1 MATKFYIDKILSSP
15 IQVFNEIIEELTAK
29 NFYNSKIELVRQPF
43 RVDVDL
49 FESIKGILQML
60 HEEEGFFSRFI
71 YKQFGIQM
79 SENKRREELIVLGSQ
94 LKQHCHKLKE
104 ELLRVQVNIDA
115 LILSIERLEELE
127 EGIFNKNFYI
137 LNKELSKKSD
147 FYIAEIQK
155 NIKELKYYK
164 TFLESKFNDLNDTQK
179 VHLRL
184 FKKIPRY
191 YELSGAHQHLQ
202 LEK

>member
-15 IQVFNEIIEELTAK
+15 IQVFNEII
-29 NFYNSKIELVRQPF
+29 
-43 RVDVDL
+43 
-49 FESIKGILQML
+49 
-60 HEEEGFFSRFI
+60 
-71 YKQFGIQM
+71 
-79 SENKRREELIVLGSQ
+79 
-94 LKQHCHKLKE
+94 E

-164 TFLESKFNDLNDTQK
+164 TFLESKFNDLNDTKK

>member
-15 IQVFNEIIEELTAK
+15 IQVFNEII
-29 NFYNSKIELVRQPF
+29 
-43 RVDVDL
+43 
-49 FESIKGILQML
+49 
-60 HEEEGFFSRFI
+60 
-71 YKQFGIQM
+71 
-79 SENKRREELIVLGSQ
+79 
-94 LKQHCHKLKE
+94 E

>member
-1 MATKFYIDKILSSP
+1 
-15 IQVFNEIIEELTAK
+15 
-29 NFYNSKIELVRQPF
+29 
-43 RVDVDL
+43 
-49 FESIKGILQML
+49 
-60 HEEEGFFSRFI
+60 
-71 YKQFGIQM
+71 
-79 SENKRREELIVLGSQ
+79 
-94 LKQHCHKLKE
+94 
-104 ELLRVQVNIDA
+104 VNIDA

>member
-15 IQVFNEIIEELTAK
+15 IQVFNEII
-29 NFYNSKIELVRQPF
+29 
-43 RVDVDL
+43 
-49 FESIKGILQML
+49 
-60 HEEEGFFSRFI
+60 
-71 YKQFGIQM
+71 
-79 SENKRREELIVLGSQ
+79 
-94 LKQHCHKLKE
+94 E

-137 LNKELSKKSD
+137 LNKELLKKSD